1 MMVVLLFELSHSFRT
16 KKIESHNSLCKN
28 KGFRGVVMPF
38 EDTDILEFNQY
49 WNFDKAPS
57 IIDVDLEFLIKVG

>member
-49 WNFDKAPS
+49 
-57 IIDVDLEFLIKVG
+57 